1 MNLKEAPVA
10 LIQETVASVTN
21 IRPESVKNAFI
32 WKECVISEIKLI
44 CFFSPSDQSMMTDD
58 NYEKGTQTPRGKSKV
73 KTLRDSYGSGDFSEE
88 RAQSR
93 RAQRSESESETESE
107 TGSSETDS
115 ETESETDS
123 QGTRLSNE
131 GSVVVVSMKDAKYAQ
146 KVTSESMQQSRPKS
160 GHIVRGYKSDSA
172 SQSDYA
178 PRPPSA
184 RRYRD
189 TYSARSDMS
198 PRSVRRA
205 IIEVEE
211 TASVDLNEDRMMKS
225 VVVSQ
230 DKGHR
235 RRLVQEGE
243 VNVVFYFP
251 NFNVLTSF

>member
-1 MNLKEAPVA
+1 MH
-10 LIQETVASVTN
+10 
-21 IRPESVKNAFI
+21 
-32 WKECVISEIKLI
+32 
-44 CFFSPSDQSMMTDD
+44 FFPADQSMMTDD

-88 RAQSR
+88 QAQSR

-230 DKGHR
+230 EKGHR

-251 NFNVLTSF
+251 NFDVLTSF

>member
-1 MNLKEAPVA
+1 
-10 LIQETVASVTN
+10 
-21 IRPESVKNAFI
+21 
-32 WKECVISEIKLI
+32 
-44 CFFSPSDQSMMTDD
+44 MMTDV
-58 NYEKGTQTPRGKSKV
+58 NYEKGTHTLRGKSKV

-115 ETESETDS
+115 DETESETDS

-131 GSVVVVSMKDAKYAQ
+131 GSVVIVSMKDAKYAP
-146 KVTSESMQQSRPKS
+146 KVATESMQQSRPRS
-160 GHIVRGYKSDSA
+160 GYITRGYKSDTA

-198 PRSVRRA
+198 PRTVRRA

-211 TASVDLNEDRMMKS
+211 TASIDLNEDRMMKS

-243 VNVVFYFP
+243 VNVVSFFYSIP
-251 NFNVLTSF
+251 S